1 MVMTSNEASDTK
13 LKASARVTQ
22 AGVTR
27 NSLSNSRDIQREIE
41 QVRAEN
47 ELMQEYVKSV
57 ERKNRHWEARKAV
70 EEERPI
76 REQ

>member
-1 MVMTSNEASDTK
+1 
-13 LKASARVTQ
+13 
-22 AGVTR
+22 
-27 NSLSNSRDIQREIE
+27 
-41 QVRAEN
+41 
-47 ELMQEYVKSV
+47 MQEYVKSV